1 MTVDRR
7 KFLKFAMVTSS
18 GLAAGS
24 LCRADSGNAEETSP
38 EHVGCLV
45 DTTLCIG
52 CRQCEKACNAR
63 NNLPRPTESFTTKQV
78 FREERRHAEA
88 SFTVVNEYP
97 GAPSPDQPQK
107 ENTYVKYQCMHCLD
121 PACVSACITG
131 ALTKARD
138 GAVIYNPTICIGCR
152 YCMYACPFQVPDY
165 EYDDPLTPRVRKCQY
180 CTDVAKGTGANPAC
194 AAACPTEAIVFG
206 KREELLEMARAR
218 IRRRPE
224 RYHDHIYGEKE
235 IGGTSWLYLTGR
247 PLEEIGLLKLPETAG
262 PRLTENIQHTIFR
275 YGAIPFAI
283 YGTLGA
289 IMWFNHRKEKLN
301 KEQSGSVVHSEDE
314 GGRHGSS
321 RD

>member
-1 MTVDRR
+1 MSLDRR

-18 GLAAGS
+18 SLAAGS
-24 LCRADSGNAEETSP
+24 LSRASTGNGEETGT

-52 CRQCEKACNAR
+52 CRQCEKACNTR
-63 NNLPRPTESFTTKQV
+63 NQQPRPTESFSTKTV
-78 FREERRHAEA
+78 FRNERRHTDA

-97 GAPSPDQPQK
+97 GPPSPDQSQK
-107 ENTYVKYQCMHCLD
+107 RNTYVKFQCMHCLD
-121 PACVSACITG
+121 PACVSGCITG

-138 GAVIYNPTICIGCR
+138 GAVLYNATICIGCR

-165 EYDDPLTPRVRKCQY
+165 EYDDPLTPRVRKCEY
-180 CTDVAKGTGANPAC
+180 CTDLARGTGANPAC
-194 AAACPTEAIVFG
+194 AAACPTEAVVFG
-206 KREELLEMARAR
+206 KRAELLEMARAR
-218 IRRRPE
+218 IRQRPE
-224 RYHDHIYGEKE
+224 RYVDHIYGENE
-235 IGGTSWLYLTGR
+235 IGGTGWLYLTGR
-247 PLEEIGLLKLPETAG
+247 PLTEIGMLKLPETAG

-283 YGTLGA
+283 YGALGA
-289 IMWFNHRKEKLN
+289 IMWFNHRKEEK
-301 KEQSGSVVHSEDE
+301 KDTDSASEHTPEE